1 MRDGPDHQPHAPLA
15 LPEDAPGRHDQAVIY
30 PGPSA
35 DEATG
40 SAGRRAAL
48 IAGGVLFAALV
59 VLLGAAIASRGTGEL
74 RIPGAGATTALRV
87 AVFAGLAVHLGELAG
102 ARLAR
107 TGPAPRGW
115 ALAAAL
121 TGAGA
126 SAGQIILLASVSGL
140 DITTVYGTVEGRL
153 LLFMANG
160 FLLAAGCV
168 ALNRPLAALAPLAV
182 VVGAEALRAHPEP
195 YTPMLGTAL
204 TVVHLTA
211 ASLWT
216 GGLLYVLRTM
226 WLRRGDP
233 AGAREVL
240 ARYAR
245 LAGWLFAALAATGTL
260 STLRRL
266 PADVVFSTAYGRV
279 LIAKLLLVSVVSGLA
294 LTARHRLRRGADAG
308 PPARA
313 ELAVLAVIVLLSAIL
328 TVVPDPH
335 WLSTR

>member
-1 MRDGPDHQPHAPLA
+1 M
-15 LPEDAPGRHDQAVIY
+15 IY
-30 PGPSA
+30 PGSSVE
-35 DEATG
+35 EATG

-59 VLLGAAIASRGTGEL
+59 VLLGAGIASRGTGEL
-74 RIPGAGATTALRV
+74 RIPGAGGTTALRV
-87 AVFAGLAVHLGELAG
+87 AVFAGLALHLGELAG
-102 ARLAR
+102 ARLAGI
-107 TGPAPRGW
+107 GPVPRGW

-121 TGAGA
+121 TGAAA

-140 DITTVYGTVEGRL
+140 DITAVYGTVEGRL

-168 ALNRPLAALAPLAV
+168 ALNRPLVALAPLAV

-226 WLRRGDP
+226 WLRRSDP
-233 AGAREVL
+233 ADARQVL

-266 PADVVFSTAYGRV
+266 PVDVVISTAYGRV
-279 LIAKLLLVSVVSGLA
+279 LIAKLLLVAVVSGLA
-294 LTARHRLRRGADAG
+294 LTARRRLRGGADAG

>member
-1 MRDGPDHQPHAPLA
+1 MILPGPPADGTSG
-15 LPEDAPGRHDQAVIY
+15 APGRRTVLNTGLLAGAAVF
-30 PGPSA
+30 A
-35 DEATG
+35 VLVALL
-40 SAGRRAAL
+40 AAL
-48 IAGGVLFAALV
+48 GAGLAA
-59 VLLGAAIASRGTGEL
+59 RGTGEL
-74 RIPGAGATTALRV
+74 RIPGAGATTVLRV
-87 AVFAGLAVHLGELAG
+87 AVLAALALQLGELSG

-107 TGPAPRGW
+107 AGPAPRGW
-115 ALAAAL
+115 AFPAAL
-121 TGAGA
+121 TGAAA
-126 SAGQIILLASVSGL
+126 SAAQIGLLAAVSGL
-140 DITTVYGTVEGRL
+140 GVTTVYGTVEGQL
-153 LLFMANG
+153 LLAMANG

-168 ALNRPLAALAPLAV
+168 AMNRPAWALAPLAV

-195 YTPMLGTAL
+195 YTPLVGTAL

-216 GGLLYVLRTM
+216 GGLLYVLRTA
-226 WLRRGDP
+226 WLRRADP
-233 AGAREVL
+233 AGVKAVL

-266 PADVVFSTAYGRV
+266 PADVVLTTAYGRV
-279 LIAKLLLVSVVSGLA
+279 LIAKLVLVAVVSALA
-294 LTARHRLRRGADAG
+294 LAARHRLRHDRDAG

-313 ELAVLAVIVLLSAIL
+313 ELVLLAVVVVLSGIL